1 MEGFG
6 VVVGHRDV
14 TLTGMMFLF
23 QRILG
28 SSLDPQLQYFGRSLD
43 SVKDLNDDK
52 LPDISVGAYGKAV
65 QLW

>member
-6 VVVGHRDV
+6 VVMSRDV

-28 SSLDPQLQYFGRSLD
+28 SSMDPKLQFFGRSLD

-52 LPDISVGAYGKAV
+52 LPDISVGAYGKVV